1 MVRTVLSAVGAL
13 SCTGTDARLETLV
26 AGQSLPKL
34 PSMQLAAKRNVL
46 FALLVGQA
54 RTSHRG
60 EPDASQST
68 KVLPFV
74 VFLHLGIELRIEEKE
89 DEPAGKFH
97 LAVEASALEAV
108 ITDSSTAD
116 VPANEEEFRFSM

>member
-26 AGQSLPKL
+26 TGQSLPNL

-54 RTSHRG
+54 RTSHWG

-74 VFLHLGIELRIEEKE
+74 VFLHLGIELRIEEKG

-97 LAVEASALEAV
+97 LAVEPGVEAV
-108 ITDSSTAD
+108 MTDSSTAD
-116 VPANEEEFRFSM
+116 VPANEKEFRFSM